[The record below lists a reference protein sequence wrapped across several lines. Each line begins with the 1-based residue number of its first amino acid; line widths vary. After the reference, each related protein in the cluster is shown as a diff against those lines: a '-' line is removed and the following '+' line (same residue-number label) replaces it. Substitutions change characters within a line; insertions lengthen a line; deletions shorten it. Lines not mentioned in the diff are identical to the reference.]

1 MYLYE
6 EEYKMSENRVVC
18 TCLDVDYDTIKKA
31 IENGAETVDDIMQA
45 TEAGTICGACIDE
58 IEEILQELK
67 K

>member
-1 MYLYE
+1 
-6 EEYKMSENRVVC
+6 
-18 TCLDVDYDTIKKA
+18 VDYDTIKKA
-31 IENGAETVDDIMQA
+31 IEAGAETVDDVMQA

>member
-1 MYLYE
+1 MG
-6 EEYKMSENRVVC
+6 ENRVIC

-31 IENGAETVDDIMQA
+31 IEDGAETVDDIMQA

-58 IEEILQELK
+58 IEEVLQELK